1 MTRWAG
7 ALGLL
12 GLLILAS
19 GFAAL
24 NGDRRVSIDFWVGTL
39 HRVPLTFIVFGSLL
53 LGMLLMLAVGVR
65 SDLKVRRILRER
77 LGGDA
82 DTGDAAHDGLQ
93 QDLFGEPRQEP
104 PP

>member
-24 NGDRRVSIDFWVGTL
+24 NGDRRVSIDFGLGTL

-53 LGMLLMLAVGVR
+53 FGMLLMLAVGVR

-82 DTGDAAHDGLQ
+82 DTEDADSDRLQ
-93 QDLFGEPRQEP
+93 QDLFGEPSQEP